1 MKTLALVA
9 LLSSTGFA
17 QLPETP
23 QPHSNKLF
31 WSEVAAY
38 TAANVLDG
46 YTTVRD
52 THWGY
57 IEVGSPYLYG
67 RHPGA
72 VRYSMVSGGAE
83 VFQALIA
90 RKFERSPHRFIR
102 IAAHLQLD
110 YVAAAH
116 LAGAIH
122 NLQLRAP
129 QRGGLR

>member
-1 MKTLALVA
+1 MKTLAILV
-9 LLSSTGFA
+9 LLGSPAFA

-38 TAANVLDG
+38 SAANALDG

-52 THWGY
+52 TDWGY
-57 IEVGSPYLYG
+57 IETGSPYLYG

-72 VRYSMVSGGAE
+72 VRYSLVSGGAE
-83 VFQALIA
+83 VFQALVA
-90 RKFERSPHRFIR
+90 RKFERSPRRLIR
-102 IAAHLQLD
+102 TVAHLQLD
-110 YVAAAH
+110 YITGCH